1 MSWQVAKPINLH
13 QLIEDAEALQHK
25 SNIIRGMRI
34 IINLVHTNQRSMQE
48 MIFNSI
54 TDEALLIN
62 QSYRMVYRMAL
73 RLREKHRQA
82 NKMAVIDFVSI
93 YEEYKLRFE
102 KNLKQLPD
110 MDTPDTI
117 LDFFLRTGD
126 YALWQSMAIAEIEI
140 TAYLDYI
147 IHVGM
152 SAIADQK
159 SALIK
164 TVGLEEAERIE
175 REALKE
181 IGAIKPKRAPT
192 MADTVQDTLLS
203 IRNFDAGI
211 STGLADLD
219 RITRLN
225 RGCLYIIAGR
235 PAMGKTAVALHLAQ
249 LDHGKKTLFISLEM
263 PKEQLTK
270 RLISSIGGIDHHL
283 LTNGLQGATEQDFD
297 KLASAVDKVGKLNL
311 QIFDDG
317 SLSIDQLL
325 NRCSQMRE
333 SADISYLIPQYEAL
347 KPKVKHLIDE
357 HGYTHENIRDGENRF
372 IMKSTDE
379 SRGDLAHLKEH
390 GYIQEQSD
398 EVKAENAI
406 KWDILHF
413 TSLEREI
420 NRANREKIGLI
431 IVDYLQLMTANKD
444 FREQEIATISRGLK
458 QLAKMMDCPVI
469 ALAQINRGVE
479 GRPNKRPTLSD
490 LRESGSIEQDADA
503 VLMLYRDEVYN
514 PDTSEKDIME
524 IGVTKNRHGEIG
536 VAKVIFDKQK
546 QRLKDTYFR

>member
-1 MSWQVAKPINLH
+1 MDGDVTMSWQVAKPINLH

-48 MIFNSI
+48 MIFNAI

-110 MDTPDTI
+110 MDTPETI

-181 IGAIKPKRAPT
+181 ISAIKPKRAPT

-211 STGLADLD
+211 STGLNDLD

-333 SADISYLIPQYEAL
+333 STDIGYLIPQYEAL
-347 KPKVKHLIDE
+347 KPKVQHLIDE
-357 HGYTHENIRDGENRF
+357 HGYTHENIRDGESRF
-372 IMKSTDE
+372 IM
-379 SRGDLAHLKEH
+379 
-390 GYIQEQSD
+390 QSD
-398 EVKAENAI
+398 EQSADVKAENAI
-406 KWDILHF
+406 RSDILHF

-503 VLMLYRDEVYN
+503 VLMLYRDEVYH
-514 PDTSEKDIME
+514 PDTSERDIME

>member
-1 MSWQVAKPINLH
+1 
-13 QLIEDAEALQHK
+13 
-25 SNIIRGMRI
+25 
-34 IINLVHTNQRSMQE
+34 
-48 MIFNSI
+48 
-54 TDEALLIN
+54 
-62 QSYRMVYRMAL
+62 
-73 RLREKHRQA
+73 
-82 NKMAVIDFVSI
+82 
-93 YEEYKLRFE
+93 
-102 KNLKQLPD
+102 
-110 MDTPDTI
+110 
-117 LDFFLRTGD
+117 
-126 YALWQSMAIAEIEI
+126 
-140 TAYLDYI
+140 
-147 IHVGM
+147 
-152 SAIADQK
+152 
-159 SALIK
+159 
-164 TVGLEEAERIE
+164 
-175 REALKE
+175 
-181 IGAIKPKRAPT
+181 
-192 MADTVQDTLLS
+192 
-203 IRNFDAGI
+203 
-211 STGLADLD
+211 
-219 RITRLN
+219 
-225 RGCLYIIAGR
+225 
-235 PAMGKTAVALHLAQ
+235 MGKTAVALHLAQ

-283 LTNGLQGATEQDFD
+283 LTNGLQGATEQDFN

-333 SADISYLIPQYEAL
+333 STDISYLIPQYEAL
-347 KPKVKHLIDE
+347 KPKVQHLIDE

-372 IMKSTDE
+372 IMRPE
-379 SRGDLAHLKEH
+379 
-390 GYIQEQSD
+390 EQGN
-398 EVKAENAI
+398 EANAEDRA
-406 KWDILHF
+406 KWDVLQF

-503 VLMLYRDEVYN
+503 VLMLYRDEVYH
-514 PDTSEKDIME
+514 PDTTEKDIME

-536 VAKVIFDKQK
+536 VAKVIFDKQR

>member
-1 MSWQVAKPINLH
+1 MDGDVTMSWQVAKPINLH

-82 NKMAVIDFVSI
+82 NKLAVIDFVSI

-110 MDTPDTI
+110 MDTPETI
-117 LDFFLRTGD
+117 LEFFLRTGD

-181 IGAIKPKRAPT
+181 ISAIKPKRAPT

-311 QIFDDG
+311 QIFDDS

-333 SADISYLIPQYEAL
+333 STDIGYLIPQYEAL
-347 KPKVKHLIDE
+347 RPKVQHLIDE

-372 IMKSTDE
+372 IMKSD
-379 SRGDLAHLKEH
+379 
-390 GYIQEQSD
+390 EQSAD
-398 EVKAENAI
+398 VKAENAI
-406 KWDILHF
+406 RSDILHF

-536 VAKVIFDKQK
+536 IAKVIFDKQK

>member
-110 MDTPDTI
+110 MDPPETI

-181 IGAIKPKRAPT
+181 ISAIKPKRAPT

-333 SADISYLIPQYEAL
+333 LTDISYLIPQYEAL
-347 KPKVKHLIDE
+347 KPKVQHLIDE
-357 HGYTHENIRDGENRF
+357 HGYTHDSIRDGENRF
-372 IMKSTDE
+372 IMGPDGQSNEASAEDKS
-379 SRGDLAHLKEH
+379 
-390 GYIQEQSD
+390 
-398 EVKAENAI
+398 

-536 VAKVIFDKQK
+536 MAKVVFDKQR

>member
-48 MIFNSI
+48 MIFNAI

-102 KNLKQLPD
+102 KNLRQLPD

-117 LDFFLRTGD
+117 LEFFLRTGD

-181 IGAIKPKRAPT
+181 ISAIKPKRVPT

-283 LTNGLQGATEQDFD
+283 LTSGLQGATEQDFD

-333 SADISYLIPQYEAL
+333 STDISYLIPQYEAL
-347 KPKVKHLIDE
+347 KPKVQHLIDE

-372 IMKSTDE
+372 IMKSD
-379 SRGDLAHLKEH
+379 
-390 GYIQEQSD
+390 EQSNEASAED
-398 EVKAENAI
+398 KA

-514 PDTSEKDIME
+514 QDTSEKDIME

-536 VAKVIFDKQK
+536 TAKVVFDKQK

>member
-1 MSWQVAKPINLH
+1 MARGYEMSWQVAKPINLH

-110 MDTPDTI
+110 MDPPDTI
-117 LDFFLRTGD
+117 LEFFLRTGD

-181 IGAIKPKRAPT
+181 ISAIKPKRAPT

-283 LTNGLQGATEQDFD
+283 LTNGLQGATEQDFN

-333 SADISYLIPQYEAL
+333 STDISYLIPQYEAL
-347 KPKVKHLIDE
+347 KPKVQHLIDE

-372 IMKSTDE
+372 IMRPE
-379 SRGDLAHLKEH
+379 
-390 GYIQEQSD
+390 EQGN
-398 EVKAENAI
+398 EANAEDRA
-406 KWDILHF
+406 KWDVLQF

-503 VLMLYRDEVYN
+503 VLMLYRDEVYH
-514 PDTSEKDIME
+514 PDTTEKDIME

-536 VAKVIFDKQK
+536 VAKVIFDKQR

>member
-1 MSWQVAKPINLH
+1 MDGDVTMSWQVAKPINLH

-48 MIFNSI
+48 MIFNAI

-181 IGAIKPKRAPT
+181 ISAIKPKRAPT

-211 STGLADLD
+211 STGLNDLD

-333 SADISYLIPQYEAL
+333 STDIGYLIPQYEAL
-347 KPKVKHLIDE
+347 KPKVQHLIDE
-357 HGYTHENIRDGENRF
+357 HGYTHENIRDGESRF
-372 IMKSTDE
+372 IM
-379 SRGDLAHLKEH
+379 
-390 GYIQEQSD
+390 QSD
-398 EVKAENAI
+398 EQSADVKAENAI
-406 KWDILHF
+406 RSDILHF

-503 VLMLYRDEVYN
+503 VLMLYRDEVYH
-514 PDTSEKDIME
+514 PDTSERDIME

>member
-1 MSWQVAKPINLH
+1 
-13 QLIEDAEALQHK
+13 
-25 SNIIRGMRI
+25 
-34 IINLVHTNQRSMQE
+34 
-48 MIFNSI
+48 
-54 TDEALLIN
+54 
-62 QSYRMVYRMAL
+62 
-73 RLREKHRQA
+73 
-82 NKMAVIDFVSI
+82 
-93 YEEYKLRFE
+93 
-102 KNLKQLPD
+102 
-110 MDTPDTI
+110 
-117 LDFFLRTGD
+117 
-126 YALWQSMAIAEIEI
+126 
-140 TAYLDYI
+140 
-147 IHVGM
+147 
-152 SAIADQK
+152 
-159 SALIK
+159 
-164 TVGLEEAERIE
+164 
-175 REALKE
+175 
-181 IGAIKPKRAPT
+181 
-192 MADTVQDTLLS
+192 
-203 IRNFDAGI
+203 
-211 STGLADLD
+211 
-219 RITRLN
+219 
-225 RGCLYIIAGR
+225 
-235 PAMGKTAVALHLAQ
+235 
-249 LDHGKKTLFISLEM
+249 
-263 PKEQLTK
+263 
-270 RLISSIGGIDHHL
+270 LISSIGGIDHHL

-333 SADISYLIPQYEAL
+333 STDISYLIPQYEAL
-347 KPKVKHLIDE
+347 KPKVQHLIDE

-372 IMKSTDE
+372 IMKSIDE
-379 SRGDLAHLKEH
+379 SRSDLAHLKEH

-420 NRANREKIGLI
+420 SRANREKIGLI

-514 PDTSEKDIME
+514 QDTSEKDIME

-536 VAKVIFDKQK
+536 TAKVVFDKQK

>member
-1 MSWQVAKPINLH
+1 MDGDVTMSWQVAKPINLH

-181 IGAIKPKRAPT
+181 ISAIKPKRAPT

-211 STGLADLD
+211 STGLNDLD

-333 SADISYLIPQYEAL
+333 STDIGYLIPQYEAL
-347 KPKVKHLIDE
+347 KPKVQHLIDE
-357 HGYTHENIRDGENRF
+357 HGYTHENIRDGESRF
-372 IMKSTDE
+372 IM
-379 SRGDLAHLKEH
+379 
-390 GYIQEQSD
+390 QSD
-398 EVKAENAI
+398 EQSADVKAENAI
-406 KWDILHF
+406 RSDILHF

-503 VLMLYRDEVYN
+503 VLMLYRDEVYH
-514 PDTSEKDIME
+514 PDTSERDIME

>member
-181 IGAIKPKRAPT
+181 ISAIKPKRAPT

-211 STGLADLD
+211 STGLNDLD

-270 RLISSIGGIDHHL
+270 RLISSVGGIDHHL

-333 SADISYLIPQYEAL
+333 STDIGYLIPQYEAL
-347 KPKVKHLIDE
+347 KPKVQHLIDE
-357 HGYTHENIRDGENRF
+357 HGYTHENIRDGESRF
-372 IMKSTDE
+372 IM
-379 SRGDLAHLKEH
+379 
-390 GYIQEQSD
+390 QSD
-398 EVKAENAI
+398 EQSADVKAENAI
-406 KWDILHF
+406 RSDILHF

-514 PDTSEKDIME
+514 QDTSEKDIME

-536 VAKVIFDKQK
+536 VAKVVFDKQK

>member
-1 MSWQVAKPINLH
+1 MARGYEMSWQVAKPINLH

-102 KNLKQLPD
+102 KNLRQLPD

-117 LDFFLRTGD
+117 LEFFLRTGD

-181 IGAIKPKRAPT
+181 ISAIKPKRAPT

-297 KLASAVDKVGKLNL
+297 RLASAVDKVGKLNL

-333 SADISYLIPQYEAL
+333 LTDISYLIPQYEAL
-347 KPKVKHLIDE
+347 KPKVQHLIDE

-372 IMKSTDE
+372 IMKSD
-379 SRGDLAHLKEH
+379 
-390 GYIQEQSD
+390 EQSNEASAED
-398 EVKAENAI
+398 KA

-503 VLMLYRDEVYN
+503 VLMIYRDEVYN